1 MKYRI
6 SKRNKKTFK
15 DDQIYRD
22 NCFKEKL
29 PMIWISAKKKYCSI
43 TWDFDS
49 RYPWYDEPKGT
60 LDELEAIVK
69 PYSLQ
74 NSGYGMHFGY
84 IGKVHIAL
92 GPELAEKIFDFL
104 VEHVRQVEFDFVS

>member
-6 SKRNKKTFK
+6 SKRNKKTLK
-15 DDQIYRD
+15 DDRVYRD
-22 NCFKEKL
+22 SCFKEKL
-29 PMIWISAKKKYCSI
+29 PMIWVNPKKKYCSV
-43 TWDFDS
+43 TWDFDP
-49 RYPWYDEPKGT
+49 RYPWYKEAEGT
-60 LDELEAIVK
+60 LEKLEAIVK

-74 NSGYGMHFGY
+74 NFGYGMHFGY

-104 VEHVRQVEFDFVS
+104 VAHVRQVEFDFIN